1 MNFNKKKKRF
11 TCSFH
16 NIALDLCLGT
26 VLSVSEIML
35 KYLAKSTLFKRKY
48 IEILSVGRFYEK
60 KCGIVDSLLCV
71 LAERLCFRS
80 PARKRVRLPTEK
92 SRIILSI
99 FPIVTKKRKKLS
111 SLLPFLGC
119 LLNIAKSSLFFL
131 VLKTR
136 RNSKRKNG

>member
-16 NIALDLCLGT
+16 NIALDLFLGT
-26 VLSVSEIML
+26 VLSVSEIMM

-80 PARKRVRLPTEK
+80 PARKRVRLPT
-92 SRIILSI
+92 
-99 FPIVTKKRKKLS
+99 
-111 SLLPFLGC
+111 
-119 LLNIAKSSLFFL
+119 
-131 VLKTR
+131 
-136 RNSKRKNG
+136 

>member
-16 NIALDLCLGT
+16 NIALDLFLGT

-48 IEILSVGRFYEK
+48 IEILSVEILSVEK

-80 PARKRVRLPTEK
+80 PARKRVRLPT
-92 SRIILSI
+92 
-99 FPIVTKKRKKLS
+99 
-111 SLLPFLGC
+111 
-119 LLNIAKSSLFFL
+119 
-131 VLKTR
+131 
-136 RNSKRKNG
+136 